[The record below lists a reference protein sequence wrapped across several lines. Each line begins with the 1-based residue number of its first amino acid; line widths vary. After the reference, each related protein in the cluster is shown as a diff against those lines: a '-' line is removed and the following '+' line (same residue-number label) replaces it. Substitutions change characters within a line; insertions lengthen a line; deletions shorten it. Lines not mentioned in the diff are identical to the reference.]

1 MTLNKKLFGVGVA
14 TGTKVVMTQGTSNY
28 FAINATTA
36 SGKYYWEVL
45 FLSLQGQASNYS
57 TMMCGLYTSGYVG
70 NWEQTRSRSYYSGN
84 GNRYKGS
91 TSYSYGSTYT
101 EGDIIGVAFNGDD
114 DEITF
119 YKNGTSQ
126 GTAFTSTEADSN
138 FGIQLSTGLYGYDAR
153 ILLGSDE
160 WTYSAPSGFS
170 AWSAAAT
177 AYDNDNITTSGS
189 SKQAG

>member
-1 MTLNKKLFGVGVA
+1 MSLNKKLFGVGVA
-14 TGTKVVMTQGTSNY
+14 TGVKVVMTQGSSNY
-28 FAINATTA
+28 FAINETSAT
-36 SGKYYWEVL
+36 GKYYWEVL

-70 NWEQTRSRSYYSGN
+70 NWTLTRSRSYYSAQGQ
-84 GNRYKGS
+84 RYKGT
-91 TSYSYGSTYT
+91 TSYNYGASYT

-119 YKNGTSQ
+119 YKNGSSQ
-126 GTAFTSTEADSN
+126 GLAFSGTEGDSN

-160 WTYSAPSGFS
+160 WTYSAPSGFGQWDD
-170 AWSAAAT
+170 AKT
-177 AYDNDNITTSGS
+177 AYENDDITTSGS
-189 SKQAG
+189 SKQVG